1 MGTIQ
6 RIFRRTRPAHD
17 AAPRRSLPWRYPVVT
32 GLPEDLPDAARA
44 YIEGLPQG
52 RLVGFPMTGLDRTGV
67 PAWKVALFL
76 DDAGTLP
83 GNMPSG
89 YGYGTT
95 DGDAI
100 VGALAEIAEAIC
112 PTLRLMKT
120 PWRRGSY
127 RTLVAEVGRD
137 RIVDPLTLCLPAGS
151 LVDHDTSL
159 AWTEAVR
166 ARNGERVLVP
176 LDVAATDWF
185 ELPPDYTPF
194 TSLITNGLGA
204 GPDLDWAVGH
214 GLLECLQRDGNG
226 LLFRA
231 LDQGVVLDLGDDLDA
246 ETREL
251 LAHIDRCGITVLPKF
266 ATEEFGLANVYVV
279 GFDRPGSG
287 PRVPIMLSACGEACD
302 PDRNRALRKALLEFC
317 SARVR
322 KTYGHGPIAEALSV
336 APQGYVQAFVKRAL
350 PSLDHEES
358 RALSEMIAW
367 SKDDGSTLR
376 RALDATVFS
385 IRSHKRFGD
394 LPAVALA
401 DTRER
406 GAWARRQL
414 EADGFDVLYIDG
426 SPPGGGFA
434 VAKVIVPGLEVET
447 MSYSRIGE
455 RNARKLIARDSPL
468 IRFGEESATLR
479 PVRLSEAAFE
489 RLRPET
495 SGRQPLFDVG
505 EAERIVGPLYP
516 LYREPEAHHV
526 ALRLGQL
533 THEVTP

>member
-1 MGTIQ
+1 M
-6 RIFRRTRPAHD
+6 
-17 AAPRRSLPWRYPVVT
+17 T
-32 GLPEDLPDAARA
+32 GLPDDLPDAARA
-44 YIEGLPQG
+44 YIAALPKG
-52 RLVGFPMTGLDRTGV
+52 RLVGFPMTALDRTGV

-76 DDAGTLP
+76 DDEGKLP

-95 DGDAI
+95 DGEAI

-112 PTLRLMKT
+112 PTLRLMET

-127 RTLVAEVGRD
+127 RHLAAEVGRD
-137 RIVDPLTLCLPAGS
+137 LIVDPLTLCPPAGS
-151 LVDHDTSL
+151 PVDHDTTL

-166 ARNGERVLVP
+166 ARTGERVLVP

-185 ELPPDYTPF
+185 ELPPDYMPF
-194 TSLITNGLGA
+194 TTLITNGLGA

-231 LDQGVVLDLGDDLDA
+231 LDQGVVLDCGDDLDA
-246 ETREL
+246 ETRAL
-251 LAHIDRCGITVLPKF
+251 LDHIDGCGITVLPKF
-266 ATEEFGLANVYVV
+266 ATDEFGLANVYVV
-279 GFDRPGSG
+279 GFDRPGHG

-322 KTYGHGPIAEALSV
+322 KTYGHGPLAEALSV
-336 APQGYVQAFVKRAL
+336 APPGYVQDFVARAL
-350 PSLDHEES
+350 PSLDLEES
-358 RALSEMIAW
+358 RALKEMMAW
-367 SKDDGSTLR
+367 ARDDGSTVR
-376 RALDATVFS
+376 RALDQTVFS
-385 IRSHKRFGD
+385 IRSHKPFGD
-394 LPAVALA
+394 LPAVSLA

-406 GAWARRQL
+406 GAFARHRL
-414 EADGFDVLYIDG
+414 EAAGFDVLYIDG
-426 SPPGGGFA
+426 SPPGGTIA

-455 RNARKLIARDSPL
+455 RNTHKLIERDSPL
-468 IRFGEESATLR
+468 IRFGTESETRR
-479 PVRLSEAAFE
+479 PVRLTEAASE
-489 RLRPET
+489 RLRPLT
-495 SGRQPLFDVG
+495 GGRPPLFDVG

-526 ALRLGQL
+526 ALRLGQF
-533 THEVTP
+533 EREDTP

>member
-1 MGTIQ
+1 M
-6 RIFRRTRPAHD
+6 
-17 AAPRRSLPWRYPVVT
+17 T
-32 GLPEDLPDAARA
+32 GLPADLPDAARA
-44 YIEGLPQG
+44 YLAGLPKG
-52 RLVGFPMTGLDRTGV
+52 RIVGFPMTPIDRTGV

-76 DDAGTLP
+76 DDGGLLP

-95 DGDAI
+95 DGEAVI
-100 VGALAEIAEAIC
+100 GALAEIAEAIC

-120 PWRRGSY
+120 PHRTGSY
-127 RTLVAEVGRD
+127 AELAAEVGHS

-151 LVDHDTSL
+151 PVTRETPL

-185 ELPPDYTPF
+185 ELPAGYQPF
-194 TSLITNGLGA
+194 TTLITNGLGA

-231 LDQGVVLDLGDDLDA
+231 LDQGMVLNLANDLDA
-246 ETREL
+246 DTRAL
-251 LAHIDRCGITVLPKF
+251 VDHVTSCGIRLLPKF
-266 ATEEFGLANVYVV
+266 ATDEFGLANLYVV
-279 GFDRPGSG
+279 GFDEPGHG

-302 PDRNRALRKALLEFC
+302 PDRNRALRKAILEFC

-322 KTYGHGPIAEALSV
+322 KTYGHGPLAEALSV
-336 APQGYVQAFVKRAL
+336 APPGYVKDFVSRAL
-350 PSLDHEES
+350 PSLDQEES
-358 RALSEMIAW
+358 RALRAMMDWAR
-367 SKDDGSTLR
+367 DDGSTIR
-376 RALDATVFS
+376 RALDETVFAVHG
-385 IRSHKRFGD
+385 HKSFAE
-394 LPAVALA
+394 LPANRLN

-406 GAWARRQL
+406 GAYARRKL
-414 EADGFDVLYIDG
+414 EAAGFDVLYIDG
-426 SPPGGGFA
+426 SPPGGAFA

-455 RNARKLIARDSPL
+455 RNTRKLLERDSPL
-468 IRFGEESATLR
+468 IRFGEPSET
-479 PVRLSEAAFE
+479 RLPIRLTPEAAD
-489 RLRPET
+489 RLAPLT
-495 SGRQPLFDVG
+495 GGSAPLFDTA
-505 EAERIVGPLYP
+505 EAEHIVGPLYP

-526 ALRLGQL
+526 ALRLGQIIP
-533 THEVTP
+533 EETP